1 VDPSSA
7 RASLT
12 HGWSIDVPAAPS
24 RIERFLQRR
33 IKTGNLRARIGDGA
47 WRAFGD
53 GSGPRIAVSVDPS
66 AVLRLLRRPSSL
78 TLGECYMGGSLRLE
92 EGEVF
97 DLVDL
102 IGRNSRF
109 RPKRESWAR
118 RWVRN
123 IAQRND
129 ERASRGNA
137 HHHYD
142 LSVEL
147 YRRFLDDDL
156 QYSCAW
162 FGSPGTTLEAAQGAK
177 RERIARKLLL
187 RPGDRVLD
195 IGCGWGGLALDLAM
209 REDISVLGVTLA
221 GEQQVVAAKR
231 AAEAGLAD
239 RVRFRVLDYRKVEG
253 AFQRIVSV
261 GMFEH
266 VGRENYDAYFQK
278 IAALLAKDGVA
289 LVHSIGR
296 RHGAGVTNP
305 FLARYIFPGGY
316 IPLLSEVLP
325 AVERAGLQV
334 ADIEIWRLHYAET
347 LKCWRER
354 FRAHRAEVAAL
365 YDERFCRMWEYYLAI
380 SEVAFRWAGYAVFQ
394 LQLAKAADSVPVT
407 RAYVEG

>member
-1 VDPSSA
+1 MCGSRFQTSA
-7 RASLT
+7 WSLVVSDT
-12 HGWSIDVPAAPS
+12 PT
-24 RIERFLQRR
+24 RIEGYLQRR
-33 IKTGNLRARIGDGA
+33 IKKGALRARIGNGP
-47 WRAFGD
+47 WRTFGD
-53 GSGPRIAVSVDPS
+53 GSGTRISVTADPG
-66 AVLRLLRRPSSL
+66 AILHLLRRPSSL
-78 TLGECYMGGSLRLE
+78 TLGECYMEGSVRLE

-102 IGRNSRF
+102 IGKNSRF
-109 RPKRESWAR
+109 RPKRETWAR
-118 RWVRN
+118 RMIRN

-137 HHHYD
+137 SHHYD

-162 FGSPGTTLEAAQGAK
+162 FETPDMSLEAAQTAK
-177 RERIARKLLL
+177 RARIARKLLL
-187 RPGDRVLD
+187 RPRDRVLD
-195 IGCGWGGLALDLAM
+195 IGCGWGGLGLDLAR
-209 REDISVLGVTLA
+209 RERVSVLGVTLA
-221 GEQQVVAAKR
+221 AEQQIVAADR

-239 RVRFRVLDYRKVEG
+239 RVRFEVQDYRKVEG
-253 AFQRIVSV
+253 KFQRIVSI

-266 VGRENYDAYFQK
+266 VGRGNYEDYFQK
-278 IAALLAKDGVA
+278 IADLLTKDGVA

-296 RHGAGVTNP
+296 RHGSGVTNP
-305 FLARYIFPGGY
+305 FLSKYIFPGGY

-347 LKCWRER
+347 LRHWRGR
-354 FRAHRAEVAAL
+354 FRDRRAEVAAI

-394 LQLAKAADSVPVT
+394 IQLAKTTDGVPVT
-407 RAYVEG
+407 RAYVER